1 MTRQYTRLLT
11 LAFLGSGLAPLVTYA
26 ASGYLVQYRKA
37 PGANWITTATSAL
50 VGRRSF
56 VLVALLLAATA
67 VVWRLL
73 RWFEPR
79 IEANAQQQAEFL
91 ASLPP
96 RYIDLAI
103 FGSAALSLFFELAII
118 RWQAT
123 VFEFFAF
130 YKNLS
135 LLACFAG
142 LGLGYALAGRKHI
155 ALLFSIPVLCWEF
168 LLMIGMRYGMRAE
181 VFQTLNMMPFREQLT
196 MGLPTA
202 TRLYKASQTYFVLA
216 VVFVIT
222 ALIFIPVGQLC
233 GALMERREKLR
244 AYGLNLLG
252 SLAGVVLIFA
262 VSAFWTPPFLWF
274 LLIFVG
280 LLLFSVRKRTVLVFG
295 IACATLAL
303 GALAW
308 PVNPLWPRIYSP
320 YQMLEFGHN
329 DQGLMIIRAAGHYYQ
344 RVHDLSYAN
353 RNVDASP
360 ALNSIRQY
368 YELPY
373 RAFGHP
379 QDVAIVGAGT
389 GNDVAA
395 ALRSGVASVDAI
407 EIDPVIEMAGADAHP
422 EHPYSNPRVHAVIN
436 DARSFLRNTDR
447 RYDLVVYGLLDS
459 HTLLSHASS
468 VRLDSFVYTVEGL
481 REARSRLR
489 PHGMIALSFTV
500 LTPELGHKIYLMLQ
514 EAFDGRAPICMRAAY
529 DSAVIF
535 LISNDPSFA
544 LSPSGLEAAALTDAT
559 STFADRHLRADVSTD
574 DWPFFYMP
582 RRVYPVS
589 YLVMVA
595 LVLLLSTLLVGA
607 FSEGPPR
614 LSHAPF
620 FLLGVGFML
629 IETKGI
635 TELGLTFGN
644 SWQVIGVVI
653 AGIMVMAFLANYAVQ
668 RWKVERVEICYV
680 LLLGSLLVGW
690 LVAGYGGLPSSW
702 AGRAG
707 TTVLLTC
714 PMFFSGMVFSTLL
727 RSHGEI
733 SGIISANLFGAMVG
747 GLLEYNSMYFG
758 FRSLYL
764 MAAGVYLLAFV
775 WDRVRSRS
783 TEQVF
788 KLSAQSA
795 P

>member
-1 MTRQYTRLLT
+1 MALYTENP
-11 LAFLGSGLAPLVTYA
+11 SGDWVKMVHRWKLF
-26 ASGYLVQYRKA
+26 ASG
-37 PGANWITTATSAL
+37 AL
-50 VGRRSF
+50 ICAV
-56 VLVALLLAATA
+56 TA

-73 RWFEPR
+73 LWLEPR
-79 IEANAQQQAEFL
+79 LDANARQQYEFL
-91 ASLPP
+91 ANLPS

-103 FGSAALSLFFELAII
+103 FGSAALSLFMELAII

-130 YKNLS
+130 YKNFS

-142 LGLGYALAGRKHI
+142 LGLGYALAGRRQI
-155 ALLFSIPVLCWEF
+155 PLLFTIPLLCWEF
-168 LLMIGMRYGMRAE
+168 LLMLGIRYGLGE
-181 VFQTLNMMPFREQLT
+181 NYQSLTVLPFSEQLNMGIL
-196 MGLPTA
+196 A
-202 TRLYKASQTYFVLA
+202 AKKWYYASQTYFVLA
-216 VVFVIT
+216 VVFLIT
-222 ALIFIPVGQLC
+222 ALAFIPVGQLC

-244 AYGLNLLG
+244 AYGINLLG

-280 LLLFSVRKRTVLVFG
+280 LLIFNIRKPSVMLFGVGSAV
-295 IACATLAL
+295 LAL
-303 GALAW
+303 SALAW

-320 YQMLEFGHN
+320 YQMLEFG
-329 DQGLMIIRAAGHYYQ
+329 QTRAGLTIIRAAGHYYQ
-344 RVHDLSYAN
+344 RVLDLSSDN

-360 ALNSIRQY
+360 ELTSFRNY

-379 QDVAIVGAGT
+379 RDVAVVGAGT

-407 EIDPVIEMAGADAHP
+407 EIDPVIQMAGANAHP
-422 EHPYSNPRVHAVIN
+422 EHPYSDPRVHAIIN

-447 RYDLVVYGLLDS
+447 SYDMVVYGLLDS

-489 PHGMIALSFTV
+489 RQGMISLSFAI
-500 LTPELGHKIYLMLQ
+500 LSPELGHKIYLMLK
-514 EAFDGRAPICMRAAY
+514 EAFDGRPPICVSRNN
-529 DSAVIF
+529 DVSVIF
-535 LISNDPSFA
+535 IASNDPSFTLPQS
-544 LSPSGLEAAALTDAT
+544 LSQMTGLTDAT
-559 STFADRHLRADVSTD
+559 ETFADQHLRADVSTD

-582 RRVYPVS
+582 KRVYPVS

-595 LVLLLSTLLVGA
+595 LVILLSIFLVSA
-607 FSEGPPR
+607 FSDSPPR
-614 LSHAPF
+614 ANQFPF
-620 FLLGVGFML
+620 FLLGIGFML

-635 TELGLTFGN
+635 TELGLVFGN

-653 AGIMVMAFLANYAVQ
+653 AGVMVMAFFANWVVQ
-668 RWKVERVEICYV
+668 VCQVERVGISYV
-680 LLLGSLLVGW
+680 LLLVSLLAGW
-690 LVAGYGGLPSSW
+690 FIAGHGGLPSNW
-702 AGRAG
+702 IGRIG
-707 TTVLLTC
+707 TTALLTG
-714 PMFFSGMVFSTLL
+714 PLFFSGMVFSTLL
-727 RSHGEI
+727 RSRGEI
-733 SGIISANLFGAMVG
+733 SGIISANLFGAMCG

-764 MAAGVYLLAFV
+764 MAVGLYLLAFV
-775 WDRVRSRS
+775 WDLLRD
-783 TEQVF
+783 
-788 KLSAQSA
+788 AQLNVPQGAGEITSQ
-795 P
+795 